1 MTNKTCFT
9 FDVFTRVTI
18 SQFTCPFLYQM
29 DLTEYICI
37 ILSDEEKRAVAV
49 RLYVPC
55 SCGGLKTAWTYSAKG
70 VAGI

>member
-1 MTNKTCFT
+1 MTNKKCFT
-9 FDVFTRVTI
+9 FDVFTRVMI

-29 DLTEYICI
+29 DLTKYICI
-37 ILSDEEKRAVAV
+37 ILSDEEERAVAV
-49 RLYVPC
+49 HRYVPC

>member
-9 FDVFTRVTI
+9 FDVFTRVMI
-18 SQFTCPFLYQM
+18 SQFTSPFLYQM

-37 ILSDEEKRAVAV
+37 ILSHEEKRAVAV

-55 SCGGLKTAWTYSAKG
+55 SCGGLKTAWTYSPKG